1 MNGTEKMMSVLQG
14 DFTSKKWWCLMKIRW
29 EPMGVL
35 SESDLTDLAIKYGGI
50 VYRNGY
56 YSGILLPQYNGPMM
70 IPSWS
75 LDS

>member
-1 MNGTEKMMSVLQG
+1 
-14 DFTSKKWWCLMKIRW
+14 MKIRW